1 MQIRDAQFAWPS
13 DMDVKEAIVQLQ
25 NIQNVIRLKKENVDA
40 LNAKFAGFQHPP
52 NMYLDEY
59 NELTHKLHEFEA
71 RRQEL
76 QEAIARGASTNGGL
90 DGAGAG
96 GETVERPVPHVS
108 SGVSVGSCG
117 SPAPVPPSPLKAF
130 IRAHLPNQQRT
141 SVTVR
146 YGVTVREALS
156 KAMSLRKLTPET
168 CVVYQCSK
176 PQIRIPWDA
185 DITSLDVDE
194 IRVEVIHMTP
204 VTTSIS
210 HNFVRK
216 TFFPLVFCSFCRR
229 VLFTGFV
236 CRTCDYK
243 FHSNCSEKLPP
254 LCQSVVNVN
263 VTNYQHLLANNSA
276 GILLA
281 PSYLRGG
288 RQGDPRLPGAAPLAA
303 RERST
308 SAPNVSNHVDPAALG
323 MDQLR
328 RAYPGVAAAVAAAPA
343 AGGDSPDGWGHLLA
357 GLLTTPRPLRRF
369 RPGHAATP
377 NTTAT
382 PATAA
387 TPGRRRKYATLERP
401 SRRTAKTA
409 AARLAA
415 IAGPGAAL
423 VPPGSQAHSSPSSS
437 PTKLSH
443 SHSAHG
449 SPTSIHRGT
458 RPRARSADESSNK
471 KLDKS
476 RVRESFDDWEISWEE
491 ILMGNKIGSGSF
503 GTVYKAHWHGPVAVK
518 ILNVNDPSP
527 AQLAAFNNEVAALRK
542 TRHVNIL
549 LFMGCVRRPNL
560 AIVTQWCEDFSLYK
574 HIHVFETNW
583 DLGQKLDFARQ
594 TACGIEYL
602 HSRDIIHRDLKSNN
616 IFLHNDYT
624 VKIGDFGLATV
635 KTRWSGNQQAQQPT
649 GSILWMAPEIIRM
662 KQENPYSFQS
672 DVYAFGI
679 VLYELFAFQLP
690 YTHINNKDQILFMVG
705 MGFLKPDLSN
715 LTECPKLMK
724 KLITECISF
733 KADLRPLFRQIE
745 DRIDSILQNIPKI
758 ARSQSDSYLP
768 IMSRQYET
776 DEYSLYPPYACPSP
790 RTPGHGGLAAFAFH
804 HAG

>member
-1 MQIRDAQFAWPS
+1 MAEPVFS
-13 DMDVKEAIVQLQ
+13 TNHDVRNGSRRGVMNRSMSKSIDKEDIYTLKDELQ

-328 RAYPGVAAAVAAAPA
+328 RAYP
-343 AGGDSPDGWGHLLA
+343 
-357 GLLTTPRPLRRF
+357 
-369 RPGHAATP
+369 
-377 NTTAT
+377 
-382 PATAA
+382 
-387 TPGRRRKYATLERP
+387 
-401 SRRTAKTA
+401 
-409 AARLAA
+409 
-415 IAGPGAAL
+415 GPGAAL

>member
-328 RAYPGVAAAVAAAPA
+328 RAYP
-343 AGGDSPDGWGHLLA
+343 
-357 GLLTTPRPLRRF
+357 
-369 RPGHAATP
+369 
-377 NTTAT
+377 
-382 PATAA
+382 
-387 TPGRRRKYATLERP
+387 
-401 SRRTAKTA
+401 
-409 AARLAA
+409 
-415 IAGPGAAL
+415 GPGAAL